1 MPLLSELLNTI
12 DPERE
17 AYAEPEAEGEHFRET
32 LNVDDETGRR
42 TIQKIQPELEHQGVA
57 GKLGYIP
64 DFLQNLT
71 DNVGEFATGMFTAAT
86 YPFREPTKTGKA
98 LLSPIETAK
107 FLGTAVV
114 EGYKQAYTPKEGES
128 VPGMILRRFY
138 EKPLDSLMDASM
150 LAQIASGGA
159 GLAVRAATAGTRA
172 TAEGLLA
179 ADLVAAGLGAKI
191 APLGKQ
197 VKTSTGL
204 TTILGPEELAIQ
216 DVARQAASA
225 NRAIDFFD
233 ALTERARKID
243 PITIAQATGTKALE
257 TFAPDVLAAIRSTSR
272 ITDFIAERSSTL
284 KAGEHAA
291 EQQIQAALGDLNAAE
306 RQVFH
311 PYVSGRLNLG
321 RPTGEQ
327 LMSHTGE
334 WVPVKGDMIRP
345 EALEAARQK
354 YIPIQQQLEQL
365 RGMTDEQVAQTM
377 GAKSMH
383 DARKF
388 LGDQFDPLAPQ
399 VQEFVTNNVRQA
411 LLENNEVRKWRAT
424 GEMRT
429 ALDIAKERQWRTRL
443 EDAVRAN
450 EYENIKAA
458 ERGLPRPTQT
468 TPEEAI
474 AAMGPQGGIY
484 FPHSSEA
491 FTSHQST
498 IGNILTKMGEAS
510 TYKENQY
517 ALFRNGF
524 LEHNDPVKALLR
536 AYSTFNKGRT
546 WVQMATDA
554 AEQGVKEGSAFRM
567 ARDWNPHTDPD
578 VIKGTHQPFE
588 PGRMMTDQLVEEEGQ
603 HMLIRLME
611 VMDDLPKTAASD
623 MTIDAV
629 TTRLGKTDVGAMP
642 GLPGATPIGDLNF
655 HDIMKGLADQ
665 AEKGPMYRYKTMIP
679 KYKVPTSMGHA
690 FKELR
695 DSMQPPTSPLL
706 RTIDNA
712 TQWWNWTNLN
722 VKVTRLVNNIVGNTT
737 FAAMQGVHPFTPR
750 GLQSL
755 IATGKA
761 IGAKSGVLK
770 SAEAQN
776 LAKIF
781 DLPGIRSGGLQ
792 LGLEQATGTVGDIV
806 QRVGAERGVIGKTLT
821 APIRGVGHWA
831 SLMAKAN
838 ANVESAYRA
847 ASLFYELSPNAIER
861 ASKMSRQM
869 GDSLSLGDKIH
880 AFAEAGGE
888 VSMKMPE
895 YREALKQVN
904 RYFNNYDRT
913 TPFERMV
920 TRRVFPYYKFF
931 KHSTDLITRFP
942 FEHPLKAA
950 VARQVG
956 AVALQDVK
964 DTLNQYGMKWNRDVP
979 PQMRDSLPIFKTTNP
994 DTGEPV
1000 VWMYNTKG
1008 ANPFSQMNGYA
1019 SEQVLQML
1027 NPVVKVA
1034 IERATG
1040 VNLFTRERYRGA
1052 ISSFTGREVDPK
1064 TGAIVDSFNHPSY
1077 GEAFLR
1083 SFWPYQTAREFAAQG
1098 RIPTDTASLIE
1109 MATNG
1114 PNAWQYDERGF
1125 ELRKPTLSP
1134 LQAAGRFVGAI
1145 PAPLEKPTPEQAAS
1159 RKAVINNQ
1167 LNTLYQRYP
1176 ERRSA
1181 ILTALDQTAEDV
1193 ALEYERN
1200 GE

>member
-1 MPLLSELLNTI
+1 MPLLSELLDEI
-12 DPERE
+12 DPTYDDEQD
-17 AYAEPEAEGEHFRET
+17 PEAVGPYQRQP
-32 LNVDDETGRR
+32 LNVDEETGRR
-42 TIQKIQPELEHQGVA
+42 VIQKVQPEIEGWSPTDFA
-57 GKLGYIP
+57 G
-64 DFLQNLT
+64 NLVE
-71 DNVGEFATGMFTAAT
+71 NVGEFASGMFAAAT
-86 YPFREPTKTGKA
+86 FPLREPTRTAKA

-107 FLGTAVV
+107 FLGRSVM
-114 EGYKQAYTPKEGES
+114 EGYKEAYTPQEGES

-138 EKPLDSLMDASM
+138 EKPFDSLMDASM

-159 GLAVRAATAGTRA
+159 GLAVRAATSGTR
-172 TAEGLLA
+172 GLAQGAAA
-179 ADLVAAGLGAKI
+179 ADALTVAAGLDGASAVAARKL
-191 APLGKQ
+191 AERGGQ
-197 VKTSTGL
+197 MT
-204 TTILGPEELAIQ
+204 PELL
-216 DVARQAASA
+216 VAQKAASA

-233 ALTERARKID
+233 ALTARAQSVD
-243 PITIAQATGTKALE
+243 PITIAQKTGTAALE
-257 TFAPDVLAAIRSTSR
+257 TFAPDVLAAMRATSR
-272 ITDFIAERSSTL
+272 ITDFISERTATL
-284 KAGEHAA
+284 KAAEHEA
-291 EQQIQAALGDLNAAE
+291 ELKITEALSGLNTAE

-311 PYVSGRLNLG
+311 PYVSGRLNFD
-321 RPTGEQ
+321 RPVGEQ
-327 LMSHTGE
+327 LMMHTGE
-334 WVPVKGDMIRP
+334 WVPVKGDTIRP
-345 EALEAARQK
+345 DVLEQARQA
-354 YIPIQQQLEQL
+354 YIPIQQELEVL
-365 RGMTDEQVAQTM
+365 RGMDDPTVARTM
-377 GAKSMH
+377 GAKAMN
-383 DARKF
+383 DARTF
-388 LGDQFDPLAPQ
+388 LGEHFDPLHPE
-399 VQEFVTNNVRQA
+399 VQQYVTDSVQQA
-411 LLENNEVRKWRAT
+411 LIENNDVRKWRAT

-429 ALDIAKERQWRTRL
+429 ALDIAKERDWRTRL

-450 EYENIKAA
+450 EYENIVAA

-468 TPEEAI
+468 TPEEALQ
-474 AAMGPQGGIY
+474 AMGPQGGIY
-484 FPHSSEA
+484 FPHSAEA
-491 FTSHQST
+491 FTREQST

-517 ALFRNGF
+517 ALFRNGL

-567 ARDWNPHTDPD
+567 RRDWNPATDPD

-588 PGRMMTDQLVEEEGQ
+588 PGRMLTDQLVEEEGQ

-611 VMDDLPKTAASD
+611 VMEDMPSTPPSA

-629 TTRLGKTDVGAMP
+629 TAPLKPNATGPLAKG
-642 GLPGATPIGDLNF
+642 GLPGAPLVGNLNF
-655 HDIMKGLADQ
+655 HDIMAGLASQ
-665 AEKGPMYRYKTMIP
+665 AEKGPIYRYKTMIP
-679 KYKVPTSMGHA
+679 RYKVPTSMGHA

-695 DSMQPPTSPLL
+695 DSMEPPTNPML
-706 RTIDNA
+706 RLVDNA

-722 VKVTRLVNNIVGNTT
+722 VKVTRLINNIVGNTT

-755 IATGKA
+755 IAVGKA
-761 IGAKSGVLK
+761 MGAKAGILK
-770 SAEAQN
+770 GAESQK
-776 LAKIF
+776 LAKVF

-806 QRVGAERGVIGKTLT
+806 QKVGAGRGRVGRAVT
-821 APIRGVGHWA
+821 APVRGVGHWA

-861 ASKMSRQM
+861 AGRMSRHM
-869 GDSLSLGDKIH
+869 GDALTLGDKIDN
-880 AFAEAGGE
+880 FARSGGE
-888 VSMKMPE
+888 VSMKLPE
-895 YREALKQVN
+895 YRKALQQVN

-931 KHSTDLITRFP
+931 KHSTELITRFP

-950 VARQVG
+950 VARQLG
-956 AVALQDVK
+956 QVALTDIK
-964 DTLNQYGMKWNRDVP
+964 DTLNQYGLRWDRDVP
-979 PQMRDSLPIFKTTNP
+979 AQLRDAFPIWKGENP
-994 DTGEPV
+994 ETGEPI

-1008 ANPFSQMNGYA
+1008 ANPFSQMNGYM

-1040 VNLFTRERYRGA
+1040 VNLFTRERYRGPL
-1052 ISSFTGREVDPK
+1052 SSYTGREVDTD
-1064 TGAIVDSFNHPSY
+1064 TGAIVDSFEHPTY

-1083 SFWPYQTAREFAAQG
+1083 SFWPYQTVRELVAQG
-1098 RIPTDTASLIE
+1098 RVPTDTASLIS

-1114 PNAWQYDERGF
+1114 PNAWQYDDDGF
-1125 ELRKPTLSP
+1125 PIRKPTLSP
-1134 LQAAGRFVGAI
+1134 VQALGRFVGAV
-1145 PAPLEKPTPEQAAS
+1145 PTPLEPPTKEQRAS
-1159 RKAVINNQ
+1159 RRGVVNTQ
-1167 LNTLYQRYP
+1167 LNSLYQRYP

-1181 ILTALDQTAEDV
+1181 ILTAIEETAEEV
-1193 ALEYERN
+1193 ALEYEEQ